1 MTRKRIWVS
10 PEEGKWKVKTEGAQ
24 RATKIY
30 DKKEDAVRKAAEIA
44 KGEKPSQVL
53 IQKLNGKIQEE
64 RTYGNDP
71 YPPKG

>member
-10 PEEGKWKVKTEGAQ
+10 PDEGKWKVKTEGAQ

-30 DKKEDAVRKAAEIA
+30 NNKEDAVKKAIETA
-44 KGEKPSQVL
+44 KSEKPSQVI
-53 IQKLNGKIQEE
+53 IQKLDGQIQEE